1 VSARRTVAVIGL
13 GQMGGPLPGHLIGAG
28 HDVRV
33 HDVDPDAV
41 ARCVGAGATAASS
54 PAEAAQDADLVAV
67 VVVDD
72 AQVLDVVTGPSGVL
86 QALAPG
92 AIVTIHST
100 VTLETIFAVAE
111 RAAAVGVTVLDA
123 GVSGGATGARD
134 GTLFTM
140 VGGPSHAVERVRPLL
155 ETFSK
160 EVLHAGPLGAGMA
173 LKLARNTAFYIAMT
187 AVHEA
192 MELAHR
198 SGIDMAVLRHTLIE
212 TATLDQAMAPFD
224 LGGPEP
230 LPDDAPAE
238 TRRALEHTNRI
249 AAKDLD
255 QALALAARTGAPIP
269 VIEVVRGNFHRAAR
283 L

>member
-1 VSARRTVAVIGL
+1 
-13 GQMGGPLPGHLIGAG
+13 
-28 HDVRV
+28 
-33 HDVDPDAV
+33 
-41 ARCVGAGATAASS
+41 
-54 PAEAAQDADLVAV
+54 
-67 VVVDD
+67 
-72 AQVLDVVTGPSGVL
+72 VVTGPTGVL
-86 QALAPG
+86 QSLAPG
-92 AIVTIHST
+92 AIVAIHST
-100 VTLETIFAVAE
+100 VTLETVFAVAE
-111 RAAAVGVTVLDA
+111 RAAAQGVTVLDA
-123 GVSGGATGARD
+123 GVSGGQDGARA

-140 VGGPSHAVERVRPLL
+140 VGGPTDAVERARPLL

-173 LKLARNTAFYIAMT
+173 LKLARNAAFYVAMS

-198 SGIDMAVLRHTLIE
+198 SGIAMAVLRHTLIE
-212 TATLDQAMAPFD
+212 TATLAQAMAPFD

-230 LPDDAPAE
+230 LPDDAPSE

-255 QALALAARTGAPIP
+255 QALALAARTGAATP
-269 VIEVVRGNFHRAAR
+269 VIEVVRRAFHRAAR

>member
-1 VSARRTVAVIGL
+1 MSARRTVAVIGL
-13 GQMGGPLPGHLIGAG
+13 GQMGGPIPGHLLRAG

-33 HDVDPDAV
+33 HDLDPDAV
-41 ARCVGAGATAASS
+41 ARCVAAGATAGAS
-54 PAEAAQDADLVAV
+54 PAEAAQGSELAAI

-72 AQVLDVVTGPSGVL
+72 AQVLDVVTGPTGAL
-86 QALAPG
+86 QTLAPG

-100 VTLETIFAVAE
+100 VTLETVFAVAE

-123 GVSGGATGARD
+123 GVSGGQDGARA

-140 VGGPSHAVERVRPLL
+140 VGGPAAAVEQARPLL

-173 LKLARNTAFYIAMT
+173 LKLARNAAFYVAMA

-198 SGIDMAVLRHTLIE
+198 SGIDMEMLRHTLIE
-212 TATLDQAMAPFD
+212 TATLAQAMAPFD

-230 LPDDAPAE
+230 LPDDAPPE

-255 QALALAARTGAPIP
+255 QALALAARNGAATP
-269 VIEVVRGNFHRAAR
+269 VIEVVRRTFHRAAR